1 MYLNLETVQPALAGP
16 KRPQDRILL
25 ADMKESL
32 HSELKSRKIKNDE
45 EFEVENT
52 NESLKNGSVVL
63 AAITSCTN
71 TSNPYV
77 MVTAGLVAK
86 KAHDLGLKVPSF
98 VKTSLAPGS
107 KVVVDYLENA
117 GLLESLS
124 DIGFKTVGFGCT
136 TCIGN
141 SGPLPDEVANL
152 VTDKERCTT
161 MKRRFVSGNQQV
173 LRVDRESRKNISR
186 QTEEKI
192 LDKFNSKLSESSV
205 VIISDYNK
213 GVLTRNLLEKII
225 KIAKLNKK
233 IVIVDPKNKDF
244 SVYKYANIITPNL
257 KELLHYLLNQL
268 N

>member
-1 MYLNLETVQPALAGP
+1 MAEIKKILCIGDIILDTYSQGLVE
-16 KRPQDRILL
+16 RISPEAPIPVLRVT
-25 ADMKESL
+25 DSDKEVL
-32 HSELKSRKIKNDE
+32 G
-45 EFEVENT
+45 
-52 NESLKNGSVVL
+52 GSGNV
-63 AAITSCTN
+63 ARN
-71 TSNPYV
+71 
-77 MVTAGLVAK
+77 VTAAGDNCHLISVIGDDNDGEILKQLCK
-86 KAHDLGLKVPSF
+86 KTK
-98 VKTSLAPGS
+98 SLT
-107 KVVVDYLENA
+107 
-117 GLLESLS
+117 
-124 DIGFKTVGFGCT
+124 F
-136 TCIGN
+136 
-141 SGPLPDEVANL
+141 NL
-152 VTDKERCTT
+152 VIDKERCTT

-173 LRVDRESRKNISR
+173 LRVDRESRKNISK

-192 LDKFNSKLSESSV
+192 LEKFNSKLSESSV